1 MVKGAWPLSRDFL
14 FVKLYI
20 FHTFNFTIFGMD
32 EVTLGN
38 GADIFYD
45 KSQPVVEKFV

>member
-1 MVKGAWPLSRDFL
+1 
-14 FVKLYI
+14 
-20 FHTFNFTIFGMD
+20 MD